1 MCARPRSLHP
11 RHGESEAEHELQR
24 LFVHVMRGLRRSGPP
39 PPGLRRAFGAAGL
52 APRHVH
58 ALALIARGGPL
69 TVSELAGRLRVGVP
83 AASLLVSDLA
93 RAGLA
98 ERREDE
104 TDRRRTIVA
113 VTPRYREAI
122 GEWLASRSAPLRRA
136 LARLTADEQEALL
149 KALRTIDEELRE
161 GRRC

>member
-1 MCARPRSLHP
+1 MCARRM
-11 RHGESEAEHELQR
+11 RGTGETDAEHELQR
-24 LFVHVMRGLRRSGPP
+24 LFVHVLRGLRRSGHP
-39 PPGLRRAFGAAGL
+39 PPGLRRAFGAAGI

-58 ALALIARGGPL
+58 TLAHIARSGPM
-69 TVSELAGRLRVGVP
+69 TVSELSRRLRVSV
-83 AASLLVSDLA
+83 ASASLLVSELA

-104 TDRRRTIVA
+104 ADRRRTIVA
-113 VTPRYREAI
+113 VTPRYREQI
-122 GEWLASRSAPLRRA
+122 EEWLASRSEPLRRA
-136 LARLTADEQEALL
+136 LAKLTAEEQDALL

>member
-1 MCARPRSLHP
+1 MCARPRIAP
-11 RHGESEAEHELQR
+11 GETETEHELQR
-24 LFVHVMRGLRRSGPP
+24 LLVHVIRGLRRSGPP

-58 ALALIARGGPL
+58 VLAQLAKVGPV
-69 TVSELAGRLRVGVP
+69 TVSELARRLRLSVP
-83 AASLLVSDLA
+83 SASLLVSELA

-104 TDRRRTIVA
+104 SDRRRTIVA
-113 VTPRYREAI
+113 VTDRYREAI
-122 GEWLASRSAPLRRA
+122 DEWLASRSEPLRRA
-136 LARLTADEQEALL
+136 LARLTPEEQQALL

-161 GRRC
+161 DRRC